1 VSIKDQAFRVAVLGA
16 LKDALGSQYA
26 DERGDLLEQ
35 LVAAQGEL
43 GVKSLDVSLPDGT
56 KVATVTL
63 TQPSDRV
70 EVVDEAAFTNW
81 VAEHW
86 PTEVVTVTQVRPAF
100 RKALLDSVAITTL
113 PDGADQVEVL
123 NVVVD
128 VRTGVSVD
136 GVRVR
141 QASKPTSF
149 SVRYTPDGRP
159 AIAEAWR
166 EGRLDGYRPLL
177 ELEGGE

>member
-63 TQPSDRV
+63 TQPSTRV
-70 EVVDEAAFTNW
+70 EVVDEDAFTKW
-81 VAEHW
+81 VEANY
-86 PTEVVTVTQVRPAF
+86 PTEVQTITSVRPAF
-100 RKALLDSVAITTL
+100 RRVVLDEVFVTGQM
-113 PDGADQVEVL
+113 PNGVQV
-123 NVVVD
+123 
-128 VRTGVSVD
+128 RPAPT
-136 GVRVR
+136 
-141 QASKPTSF
+141 PTSF
-149 SVRYTPDGRP
+149 SVRYTPEGRP
-159 AIAEAWR
+159 AIADAWR
-166 EGRLDGYRPLL
+166 AGLLDWNPALL